1 MAPTTSTLSE
11 LTRTPTPPSN
21 ESHYLTASEGT
32 SGSASVTEP
41 SSPAGDSRDDLSRPK
56 AVYRDAV
63 TLPRELK
70 LRCHIHLE
78 EQYYTA
84 ALNLL
89 NSLLCDGIPPA
100 AHAQTN
106 HPGCVAPPA
115 QMAVL
120 ATLAIHPKHTS
131 KLPSSAA
138 HDVSSLAL
146 SYLRTVLATVGP
158 VNANLRDAF
167 LFRGDSGR
175 GSRRRSSENAAAGG
189 LGGDVES
196 DEDLV
201 RGKTANKGSI
211 WVRGQDF
218 WRVLGWAFNCSAQ
231 HPHRWRWWQ
240 PWLEYMVDV
249 LEADYKER
257 KRLDLER
264 EGCQDEYEYQLLQES
279 LLVSYVVPKNS
290 RVSALKPIISA
301 LFADGNTSSQAIFK
315 EVFTRE
321 NKVASKTSKKRKR
334 DRVDLENDK
343 FGDYDDDSSTGGS
356 EPPTPEHLRV
366 LAMDVKNDTALWSG
380 SSLLDTIPLRLRL
393 FALLSEAA
401 CDLPR
406 TCVISLPDLYEKTT
420 ERISQLPVVA
430 FSKFLAQHDTPLSK
444 DSLVAIIRCLMPY
457 LLPGTAPRPSDAD
470 PEVDAREDIS
480 TRIMERCYLPFAYR
494 TAENNA
500 KLSLALEAL
509 LRLDFCSWSPT
520 LQHAVEKGVAA
531 RNDKGAPRKGGR
543 FRTDGELAAQ
553 DMLRASGKRLL
564 AWVEILKM
572 EHEMECDDEE

>member
-1 MAPTTSTLSE
+1 MATTTSTLSE

-21 ESHYLTASEGT
+21 ESNYLTASEGT
-32 SGSASVTEP
+32 SGTASVTEP
-41 SSPAGDSRDDLSRPK
+41 SSPAGDSRDDSGHPK
-56 AVYRDAV
+56 AVYRDALG
-63 TLPRELK
+63 LPRELK

-89 NSLLCDGIPPA
+89 NSLLCDGIPPS
-100 AHAQTN
+100 HADADAQADR
-106 HPGCVAPPA
+106 PGCVAPPA

-131 KLPSSAA
+131 KLADAAA
-138 HDVSSLAL
+138 HDVSSLAM

-158 VNANLRDAF
+158 VNANLRDAL
-167 LFRGDSGR
+167 LFRGDVNG
-175 GSRRRSSENAAAGG
+175 RRRRTSEDAAG
-189 LGGDVES
+189 LGGAGLES
-196 DEDLV
+196 DEDHV
-201 RGKTANKGSI
+201 RGKTANRGSV
-211 WVRGQDF
+211 WARGQDF

-231 HPHRWRWWQ
+231 HPHRWCWWQ

-257 KRLDLER
+257 KRLDIER
-264 EGCQDEYEYQLLQES
+264 EGSQESYEYQLLQES

-321 NKVASKTSKKRKR
+321 NKVASKSSKKRKR

-356 EPPTPEHLRV
+356 EPPTPEHLRM
-366 LAMDVKNDTALWSG
+366 LALDVKNDTALWTG
-380 SSLLDTIPLRLRL
+380 SALLDTIPLRLRL
-393 FALLSEAA
+393 FSLLSEAA
-401 CDLPR
+401 CDVPR
-406 TCVISLPDLYEKTT
+406 KCVISLPDLYEKTT
-420 ERISQLPVVA
+420 ERIAQLPVAA
-430 FSKFLAQHDTPLSK
+430 FAKFLAQHNTPLTK

-457 LLPGTAPRPSDAD
+457 LLPGTAPRPVDVD
-470 PEVDAREDIS
+470 PEVNAREDIS
-480 TRIMERCYLPFAYR
+480 TLILERCYLPFAYR

-500 KLSLALEAL
+500 KISLALETL

-520 LQHAVEKGVAA
+520 LQRAVEKGVAA
-531 RNDKGAPRKGGR
+531 RNDKAAPRKGGR
-543 FRTDGELAAQ
+543 FKTDGELAAQ
-553 DMLRASGKRLL
+553 EMLRASGKRLL
-564 AWVEILKM
+564 VWVEILKM
-572 EHEMECDDEE
+572 EYENEQ

>member
-1 MAPTTSTLSE
+1 MAKTASTLSD

-21 ESHYLTASEGT
+21 ESNYLTASEGT
-32 SGSASVTEP
+32 PLSASVTEP
-41 SSPAGDSRDDLSRPK
+41 SSPAGDSSDDSDHPK
-56 AVYRDAV
+56 AVYRDALS
-63 TLPRELK
+63 LPRELK

-89 NSLLCDGIPPA
+89 NSLLCDGIPT
-100 AHAQTN
+100 AHAQAN
-106 HPGCVAPPA
+106 RPGCVAPPA
-115 QMAVL
+115 QMALL

-131 KLPSSAA
+131 KLLDSVA
-138 HDVSSLAL
+138 HDVSSMAM

-167 LFRGDSGR
+167 LFRGDNGR
-175 GSRRRSSENAAAGG
+175 NRRRSYENSAG
-189 LGGDVES
+189 LGDGEMES
-196 DEDLV
+196 DEDFL
-201 RGKTANKGSI
+201 RGKTANKGSV

-249 LEADYKER
+249 LEADYRER

-264 EGCQDEYEYQLLQES
+264 EGSREEHEYQLLQES
-279 LLVSYVVPKNS
+279 LLVSYVVSKNS

-301 LFADGNTSSQAIFK
+301 LFADGNTSSQAVFK

-321 NKVASKTSKKRKR
+321 NKVPSKSNKKRKR

-343 FGDYDDDSSTGGS
+343 FRDYDDDSSTGGS

-366 LAMDVKNDTALWSG
+366 LAMDVKNDTALWTG

-393 FALLSEAA
+393 FALLSEAGG
-401 CDLPR
+401 DLPR
-406 TCVISLPDLYEKTT
+406 KCMISLPDLYEKTT
-420 ERISQLPVVA
+420 ERIAQLPVVA
-430 FSKFLAQHDTPLSK
+430 FSKFLAHHTTPLTK

-457 LLPGTAPRPSDAD
+457 LLPGTAPRPGDID

-480 TRIMERCYLPFAYR
+480 TKILERCYLPFAYR
-494 TAENNA
+494 TAENNV
-500 KLSLALEAL
+500 KLSLALETL

-520 LQHAVEKGVAA
+520 LQYAVEKGVAA
-531 RNDKGAPRKGGR
+531 RNDKAAPKKSGR
-543 FRTDGELAAQ
+543 FKSDGELAAHE
-553 DMLRASGKRLL
+553 MLRASGKRLL
-564 AWVEILKM
+564 AWVELLKM
-572 EHEMECDDEE
+572 EYENEDEYM

>member
-1 MAPTTSTLSE
+1 MATTTSTLSE

-21 ESHYLTASEGT
+21 ESTCLTASECN
-32 SGSASVTEP
+32 SGSASLTEP
-41 SSPAGDSRDDLSRPK
+41 SSPASDSRDDSAHPK
-56 AVYRDAV
+56 AVYRDALG
-63 TLPRELK
+63 LPRELK

-78 EQYYTA
+78 EQYYIA

-100 AHAQTN
+100 HAQPN
-106 HPGCVAPPA
+106 RPGCVAPPA

-131 KLPSSAA
+131 KLADTAA
-138 HDVSSLAL
+138 HDVSSLAM

-167 LFRGDSGR
+167 LFRGESGR
-175 GSRRRSSENAAAGG
+175 RRRSDHSAAG
-189 LGGDVES
+189 LGGMES
-196 DEDLV
+196 GDEDHV
-201 RGKTANKGSI
+201 RGKTANKGSL

-249 LEADYKER
+249 LEADYRER
-257 KRLDLER
+257 KRLDIER
-264 EGCQDEYEYQLLQES
+264 EGASESYEYQLLQES

-290 RVSALKPIISA
+290 RVSPLKPIISA

-321 NKVASKTSKKRKR
+321 NKVPSKTNKKRKR
-334 DRVDLENDK
+334 DRVDLENDR

-356 EPPTPEHLRV
+356 EPPTPEHLRM
-366 LAMDVKNDTALWSG
+366 LALDVKNDTALWTG

-401 CDLPR
+401 YDIPGKCM
-406 TCVISLPDLYEKTT
+406 ISLPDLYEKYT
-420 ERISQLPVVA
+420 ERIAQLPVAA
-430 FSKFLAQHDTPLSK
+430 FTKFLAQHDTPLPEG
-444 DSLVAIIRCLMPY
+444 SLVAIIRCLMPY
-457 LLPGTAPRPSDAD
+457 LLPGRAPRPGDVD
-470 PEVDAREDIS
+470 PEADAREDIN
-480 TRIMERCYLPFAYR
+480 TRILERCYLPFAYR

-500 KLSLALEAL
+500 KISLALETM
-509 LRLDFCSWSPT
+509 LRLDFCSWSVT

-531 RNDKGAPRKGGR
+531 RNEKAAPRKGGR
-543 FRTDGELAAQ
+543 FKTDGELAAQ
-553 DMLRASGKRLL
+553 EMLRASGKRLL
-564 AWVEILKM
+564 AWVSILKM
-572 EHEMECDDEE
+572 EYDQEQ